1 MYINTLLVDRFA
13 GKWVKLYE
21 ELRTDGDD
29 DDPIEEE
36 VTKDYPIELEVVQA
50 EHEEKQESVGNVSI
64 LDLPSPS

>member
-1 MYINTLLVDRFA
+1 MYINTLLVDRFY
-13 GKWVKLYE
+13 GKWGKLYA
-21 ELRTDGDD
+21 ELSTDGDD